1 MILKSGDFKYIF
13 GFLVSSEKS
22 EVFPQNCGKIVP
34 TTPHYNLLLEQLT
47 CHLLFKGNSQACVP
61 HCHCQLL

>member
-1 MILKSGDFKYIF
+1 MILKSEDFKNIF

-22 EVFPQNCGKIVP
+22 EDFPQNCGKIIP

-47 CHLLFKGNSQACVP
+47 HHPL
-61 HCHCQLL
+61 